1 MEFPSRRPR
10 TVSSQTYLNLALALF
25 LMLASPT
32 RPTFA
37 QTADTAKT
45 SDDTKVETDFLQEKA
60 STAVSVSKTALG
72 FINEQDGAISNTRAS
87 DLLKTLLR
95 SADQA
100 YVKTNFAGLFD
111 AKGAL
116 NETFLEKKA
125 CFVINVVVWTP
136 TEAGQNTDNPSTSSP
151 TQRWYVFRNGKL
163 TQQKRLL
170 GVHTFYFLY
179 VHLNKGDANYLTRY
193 DFTSTQATPIFLQHL
208 YALASVL
215 TTDTQNKA
223 ENLQANVWGGRQLTF
238 SYATSDIA
246 ITSKITNLTTTK
258 PEKEKPAINNGSS
271 SGASLGNAP
280 TFDGGYYRLVSA
292 SVKARPSAVTL
303 DDAPE
308 QNPPPTPKDGSL
320 DAPVTFHNE
329 AGPWLDINIGFPAT
343 NVNELSFDSTSTGFA
358 PKTVDKRRLFGL
370 LNFYPFPQQ
379 RIQLAEKN
387 FSWIPSLIAGL
398 PLASQPLHKPV
409 VAVGWGP
416 PLLQFYIGSII
427 AKQDKPPV
435 GTTSTKSVCTGWCPQ
450 FTFGVTFSVTAL
462 KDKLT
467 QKK

>member
-1 MEFPSRRPR
+1 MEFRPRRP
-10 TVSSQTYLNLALALF
+10 SKGSLGTYMNFALALF
-25 LMLASPT
+25 LMLTSAIP
-32 RPTFA
+32 PTFG
-37 QTADTAKT
+37 QTADTAKR

-72 FINEQDGAISNTRAS
+72 FINEQDGAISNTRAF
-87 DLLKTLLR
+87 DLLKALLR
-95 SADQA
+95 SPDQA

-111 AKGAL
+111 AKGTL
-116 NETFLEKKA
+116 NETLVEKKA
-125 CFVINVVVWTP
+125 CFIINVVVWTP
-136 TEAGQNTDNPSTSSP
+136 TEATQNTDNPSTSSP

-163 TQQKRLL
+163 AQQKRLL

-179 VHLNKGDANYLTRY
+179 IHLNKGDASYLTRY
-193 DFTSTQATPIFLQHL
+193 DFTSTEATPIFLQHL

-215 TTDTQNKA
+215 TTETQNKA

-246 ITSKITNLTTTK
+246 ITSKITNLATTT

-271 SGASLGNAP
+271 SGTSTGNAQ
-280 TFDGGYYRLVSA
+280 TFLGGDYRLVSA
-292 SVKARPSAVTL
+292 SDKARPSAMTL
-303 DDAPE
+303 DDTPAKKA
-308 QNPPPTPKDGSL
+308 PPTPKDGSL
-320 DAPVTFHNE
+320 DSPVTFHNE

-343 NVNELSFDSTSTGFA
+343 NVNELSFDSTSTGFT

-370 LNFYPFPQQ
+370 LNFYPFPKQ
-379 RIQLAEKN
+379 RIQLAERN

-416 PLLQFYIGSII
+416 PLLQVYIGSII
-427 AKQDKPPV
+427 AKQDKAPA
-435 GTTSTKSVCTGWCPQ
+435 GTTLTKSVCTGWCPQ